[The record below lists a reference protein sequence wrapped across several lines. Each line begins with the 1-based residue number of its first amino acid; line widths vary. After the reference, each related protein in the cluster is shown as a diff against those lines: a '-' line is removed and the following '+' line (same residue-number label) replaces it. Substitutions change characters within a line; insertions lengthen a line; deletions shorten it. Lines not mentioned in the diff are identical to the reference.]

1 MKLNRKNKFLLLGFI
16 IALYICY
23 AFAISNTLEIYKEFQ
38 TKNDILIHNNST
50 LELVNQLL
58 QKEMQLDKLLAK
70 HHVKTSESYQN
81 DLLKQLNFYSAKYN
95 LKVIDFKEPHIII
108 EKNTTTSSYIFSL
121 QGSFN
126 GSIALLNKL
135 ENNPALGTIKHI
147 NFNKK
152 RNYKSNLDELFVE
165 VVLEKINM

>member
-1 MKLNRKNKFLLLGFI
+1 MKLKRKNKLLLLGFI

-23 AFAISNTLEIYKEFQ
+23 AFAISNTLDIYKEFK
-38 TKNDILIHNNST
+38 TKNDVLIHNNST
-50 LELVNQLL
+50 PKLANQLL
-58 QKEMQLDKLLAK
+58 QKEKQLDKLLAK

-152 RNYKSNLDELFVE
+152 RNYKSNVDELFVE
-165 VVLEKINM
+165 VVLGKINM

>member
-1 MKLNRKNKFLLLGFI
+1 MDTMTTLSEITNKLKAEGYTEDFNLQGSCLQCQSSLIQVFPHEFEVDKHYRFEGLSDPGDE
-16 IALYICY
+16 AVVY
-23 AFAISNTLEIYKEFQ
+23 AIS
-38 TKNDILIHNNST
+38 
-50 LELVNQLL
+50 
-58 QKEMQLDKLLAK
+58 
-70 HHVKTSESYQN
+70 
-81 DLLKQLNFYSAKYN
+81 SAKYN
-95 LKVIDFKEPHIII
+95 LKVIDFKEPHTII

-152 RNYKSNLDELFVE
+152 RNYKSNIDELSVE
-165 VVLEKINM
+165 VVLEKK

>member
-1 MKLNRKNKFLLLGFI
+1 MKLNRKNKLLLLGFI
-16 IALYICY
+16 IVLYICY
-23 AFAISNTLEIYKEFQ
+23 AFAISNTLSIYKEFQ
-38 TKNDILIHNNST
+38 TKNDVLIQNKST
-50 LELVNQLL
+50 PKLAYQLL
-58 QKEMQLDKLLAK
+58 QKEKQLDKLLAE

-81 DLLKQLNFYSAKYN
+81 DLLKQLNFYSAKYS

-108 EKNTTTSSYIFSL
+108 ENNTTTSSYIFSL

-135 ENNPALGTIKHI
+135 ENNPALGTVKHI

-152 RNYKSNLDELFVE
+152 RNYKSNIDELFVE
-165 VVLEKINM
+165 IVLEKNKF